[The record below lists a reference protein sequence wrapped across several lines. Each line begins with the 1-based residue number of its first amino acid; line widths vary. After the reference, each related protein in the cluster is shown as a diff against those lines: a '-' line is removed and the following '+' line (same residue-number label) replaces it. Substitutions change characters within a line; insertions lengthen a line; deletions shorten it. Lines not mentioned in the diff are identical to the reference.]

1 MTVRVQK
8 WGNSL
13 GIRIPKAIATQSDIR
28 EGTELNISH
37 EDGLVTLQTSESSH
51 TQGVARAGEAAKSA
65 GGTEDWGKRVG
76 KEAW

>member
-13 GIRIPKAIATQSDIR
+13 GVRIPKAIATQSDIR

-37 EDGLVTLQTSESSH
+37 ADGLVTLRPVTVPTLKELLSQ
-51 TQGVARAGEAAKSA
+51 AKPQNRPA
-65 GGTEDWGKRVG
+65 LVDWGNRVG